1 MSKYGKSFEEI
12 FNTIDTFKQEVQALP
27 SKLHSAENFKSA
39 MNIEYLR
46 MQKLYEV
53 LHDIYGLNDLNNC
66 FGITLDYTGA
76 DVGAP
81 RESRDDESFR
91 EYIRMI
97 QAINLHNGGTIP
109 DIKKVMEILF
119 GDSASDVDVE
129 DLRDGRVRIVLPT
142 TLSSTV
148 FTLTASEVAA
158 AGIELIVELLSAFKL
173 GINFSA
179 GHETIKDRDAHIFKA
194 QLGKKVTSG
203 QYFKRYGSRVSVGMG
218 GI

>member
-1 MSKYGKSFEEI
+1 MSKYGKEFLEI

-27 SKLHSAENFKSA
+27 SKLHDAENFKAA

-46 MQKLYEV
+46 MQQLYRV
-53 LHDIYGLNDLNNC
+53 LYDIYGLNDLDNC
-66 FGITLDYTGA
+66 FGITLDYAGSN
-76 DVGAP
+76 VGAS
-81 RESRDDESFR
+81 REGRDDDAFR

-97 QAINLHNGGTIP
+97 QAINIHNGGTIP

-119 GDSASDVDVE
+119 GDNASEVTVE
-129 DLRDGRVRIVLPT
+129 DLRDGRVRIILPT
-142 TLSSTV
+142 TISSTV

-158 AGIELIVELLSAFKL
+158 AGIELIVELLSAFRL
-173 GINFSA
+173 GIDFSV
-179 GHETIKDRDAHIFKA
+179 GHETIKDRDDHVLRA

-218 GI
+218 GV